1 MKRFFKVFSLALV
14 LSLSVFVLAAC
25 DQIASITQYI
35 QTTTTNNNNQ
45 NETTTTT
52 AMNSADAVDY
62 VSQLKLNMSS
72 SSLKVEVTVKSYV
85 DGDTTHFNMPEGVNG
100 EGETFKAR
108 YLAINTPESTGQI
121 EEWGKK
127 ASKFTK
133 NALSNAESIIVES
146 DDNKWNLD
154 STGGRYLVWVWYRT
168 SAEED
173 YKNLNLEILQ
183 NGLAIASNT
192 ARNRYGEICVNALN
206 QAKALK
212 LNVFSGEKDPDFYY
226 GGAQV
231 VSLKE
236 LRANA
241 EKYVGTTVAF
251 EAVVTKNYN
260 STLNV
265 EDYDEETETYFGM
278 SVYLGYGL
286 SGAGL
291 EIVEMGNRVMFVG
304 SFQFYETGGTYQ
316 LSNLRY
322 QIMRPDDPT
331 NIKLI
336 STGNEA
342 SFREISADTFNNATV
357 TFDVVDPAT
366 EVVETKELS
375 FAEAAL
381 NTSIIMKD
389 LYVERVY
396 TTTNE
401 TSSSKGAMTLTCKVG
416 NETISVRT
424 EVLKDASGNTITED
438 AFLHKT
444 INIKGFVE
452 YYSGN
457 YQIKVYSMND
467 VEFIEEQ

>member
-1 MKRFFKVFSLALV
+1 MKRFIKVFSLTLV
-14 LSLSVFVLAAC
+14 LLLSVFVLAAC
-25 DQIASITQYI
+25 DQIASLTQNL
-35 QTTTTNNNNQ
+35 QTTTDGGQ
-45 NETTTTT
+45 NGTTTTT
-52 AMNSADAVDY
+52 AMNKEDAVDY
-62 VSQLKLNMSS
+62 VSKLKLDMNS

-85 DGDTTHFNMPEGVNG
+85 DGDTTHFNMPDSVNG

-133 NALSNAESIIVES
+133 STLQSAESIIVES

-173 YKNLNLEILQ
+173 YRNLNLEILQ

-231 VSLKE
+231 VSIKE

-241 EKYVGTTVAF
+241 EKYVGKTVAF

-265 EDYDEETETYFGM
+265 EDYDEETSTYFGM

-286 SGAGL
+286 SGKGL
-291 EIVEMGNRVMFVG
+291 DIVKIGNRVMFVG
-304 SFQFYETGGTYQ
+304 SFQYYETGGTYQ

-322 QIMRPDDPT
+322 QAMRPDDPT

-336 STGNEA
+336 STGHEA
-342 SFREISADTFNNATV
+342 SFIEVDADTFNNSKV
-357 TFDVVDPAT
+357 TFDIVDPET
-366 EVVETKELS
+366 QVVETKELP

-381 NTSIIMKD
+381 NTSIIMKN
-389 LYVERVY
+389 LYVDRVY

-401 TSSSKGAMTLTCKVG
+401 SSSSKGAMTLTCKVG

-424 EVLKDASGNTITED
+424 EVLKDASGATITED
-438 AFLHKT
+438 AFKEKT
-444 INIKGFVE
+444 INVKGFVE

-457 YQIKVYSMND
+457 YQIKVYSIND
-467 VEFIEEQ
+467 VEFVEEQ

>member
-1 MKRFFKVFSLALV
+1 MKRFVKVFSLALV
-14 LSLSVFVLAAC
+14 LLLNIFILAAC
-25 DQIASITQYI
+25 DQIASLTQNI
-35 QTTTTNNNNQ
+35 TTTENNQ
-45 NETTTTT
+45 NSATTTT
-52 AMNSADAVDY
+52 AMNLDDAVDY
-62 VSQLKLNMSS
+62 VSKLKLDMNS

-85 DGDTTHFNMPEGVNG
+85 DGDTTHFNMPDSVNG

-133 NALSNAESIIVES
+133 NALSSAESIIVES

-173 YKNLNLEILQ
+173 YRNLNLEILQ

-231 VSLKE
+231 VSIKE

-265 EDYDEETETYFGM
+265 EDYDEETSTYFGM

-286 SGAGL
+286 SGQGL
-291 EIVEMGNRVMFVG
+291 DIVKIGNRVMFVG
-304 SFQFYETGGTYQ
+304 SFQYYETGGTYQ

-322 QIMRPDDPT
+322 QAMRPDDPT

-342 SFREISADTFNNATV
+342 SFIEVDADTFNNSTV
-357 TFDVVDPAT
+357 TFDLVDPET
-366 EVVETKELS
+366 EVVETKELP

-381 NTSIIMKD
+381 NTSIVMKN

-401 TSSSKGAMTLTCKVG
+401 SSSSKGAMTLTCKVG
-416 NETISVRT
+416 NEAISVRT
-424 EVLKDASGNTITED
+424 DVLKDASGATITED
-438 AFLHKT
+438 AFKEKT
-444 INIKGFVE
+444 INVKGFVE

-457 YQIKVYSMND
+457 YQIKVYSIND
-467 VEFIEEQ
+467 VEFVEEQ

>member
-1 MKRFFKVFSLALV
+1 MKRFIKVFSLTLV
-14 LSLSVFVLAAC
+14 LLLSVFVLAAC
-25 DQIASITQYI
+25 DQIASLTQNL
-35 QTTTTNNNNQ
+35 QTTTDGGQ
-45 NETTTTT
+45 NGTTTTT
-52 AMNSADAVDY
+52 AMNKEDAVDY
-62 VSQLKLNMSS
+62 VSKLKLDMNS

-85 DGDTTHFNMPEGVNG
+85 DGDTTHFNMPDSVNG

-133 NALSNAESIIVES
+133 SALQSAESIIVES

-173 YKNLNLEILQ
+173 YRNLNLEILQ

-231 VSLKE
+231 VSIKE

-241 EKYVGTTVAF
+241 EKYVGKTVAF

-265 EDYDEETETYFGM
+265 EDYDEETSTYFGM

-286 SGAGL
+286 SGKGL
-291 EIVEMGNRVMFVG
+291 DIVKIGNRVMFVG
-304 SFQFYETGGTYQ
+304 SFQYYETGGTYQ

-322 QIMRPDDPT
+322 QAMRPDDPT

-336 STGNEA
+336 STGHEA
-342 SFREISADTFNNATV
+342 SFIEVDADTFNNSKV
-357 TFDVVDPAT
+357 TFDIVDPET
-366 EVVETKELS
+366 QVVETKELP

-381 NTSIIMKD
+381 NTSIIMKN
-389 LYVERVY
+389 LYVDRVY

-401 TSSSKGAMTLTCKVG
+401 SSSSKGAMTLTCKVG

-424 EVLKDASGNTITED
+424 EVLKDASGATITED
-438 AFLHKT
+438 AFKEKT
-444 INIKGFVE
+444 INVKGFVE

-457 YQIKVYSMND
+457 YQIKVYSIND
-467 VEFIEEQ
+467 VEFVEEQ